1 MRKVH
6 RHAHEINLPPGL
18 KLHPV
23 FNTGSLKP
31 YESPTQLSRPQ
42 EVILHDGRVG
52 QIVEAVINKRHRK
65 GTVQYLIRYAVR
77 GYPYLR
83 ANQQRSNKLDV
94 SKPRVS
100 ELEKWLPVDIAV
112 RSKPTAGRNFRQEG
126 VRAAARS
133 GVITGAEVYS
143 RSEQNVLER
152 ETSTRTSNIL
162 LTLIHL

>member
-65 GTVQYLIRYAVR
+65 GTICSPRLSLPTSEPATVEQTGRIKAKGKRAREVAAGGHR
-77 GYPYLR
+77 GQKQTDR
-83 ANQQRSNKLDV
+83 RS
-94 SKPRVS
+94 
-100 ELEKWLPVDIAV
+100 
-112 RSKPTAGRNFRQEG
+112 
-126 VRAAARS
+126 
-133 GVITGAEVYS
+133 
-143 RSEQNVLER
+143 
-152 ETSTRTSNIL
+152 
-162 LTLIHL
+162 